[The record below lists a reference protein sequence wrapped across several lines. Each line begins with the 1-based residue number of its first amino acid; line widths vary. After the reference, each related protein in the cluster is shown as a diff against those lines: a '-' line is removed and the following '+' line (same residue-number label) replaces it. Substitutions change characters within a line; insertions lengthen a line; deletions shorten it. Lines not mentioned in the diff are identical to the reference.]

1 MALSDEQLDRYARH
15 IILHDVGG
23 VGQQK
28 LMSARV
34 LVIGAGGLGAPALMY
49 LAAAGVGAGRA
60 AQTDKPEGALG
71 VVDFDRVDLSN
82 LQRQIIHTTPN
93 IGKLKTQSAQDMIEA
108 LNPDVNVVCHEEKLT
123 AENAAQ
129 IIEGYDLVAD
139 GTDSF
144 ETRFLVNEACVK
156 TATPLVSAAVGQ
168 FDGQIATFKG
178 HEADMPCYR
187 CFVHEAPPE
196 GAAPSCAEAGVLGAL
211 TGVLG
216 SLQALEVMKEIL
228 GIGDSLA
235 GRLMIYDGLG
245 ANVRTVRLP
254 KDPDCPCCQ

>member
-1 MALSDEQLDRYARH
+1 MTLSDDQLDRYARH

-23 VGQQK
+23 AGQAR
-28 LMSARV
+28 LMAARV
-34 LVIGAGGLGAPALMY
+34 LIVGVGGLGAPVLMY
-49 LAAAGVGAGRA
+49 LAAAGVGAK
-60 AQTDKPEGALG
+60 TDDGKGALG
-71 VVDFDRVDLSN
+71 FVDFDSVDLSN
-82 LQRQIIHTTPN
+82 LQRQIIHTTESV
-93 IGKLKTQSAQDMIEA
+93 GLRKTQSAAQMIHA
-108 LNPDVNVVCHEEKLT
+108 LNPDITLEAHDVKLT
-123 AENAAQ
+123 AENAAE
-129 IIEGYDLVAD
+129 IISSYDIVAD

-144 ETRFLVNEACVK
+144 ETRFIVNRACVE

-178 HEADMPCYR
+178 YEAALPCYQ
-187 CFVHEAPPE
+187 CFVAEAPPA

-216 SLQALEVMKEIL
+216 SLQALEIMKEII

-245 ANVRTVRLP
+245 AQVRTVRLP
-254 KDPDCPCCQ
+254 KDPDCPVCGQI

>member
-1 MALSDEQLDRYARH
+1 MALADDQLDRYARH

-28 LMSARV
+28 LLSARV
-34 LVIGAGGLGAPALMY
+34 LVVGAGGLGAPVLMY
-49 LAAAGVGAGRA
+49 LAAAGVGAG
-60 AQTDKPEGALG
+60 DGVLG
-71 VVDFDRVDLSN
+71 VVDFDTVDLSN
-82 LQRQIIHTTPN
+82 LQRQIIHTTPD
-93 IGKLKTQSAQDMIEA
+93 IGKLKTRSASQAIKA
-108 LNPDVNVVCHEEKLT
+108 LNPDVSVECHEEKLT
-123 AENAAQ
+123 VQNAAS
-129 IIEGYDLVAD
+129 IIENYDLVAD

-144 ETRFLVNEACVK
+144 DTRFVVNEACVK
-156 TATPLVSAAVGQ
+156 TGTPLVSAAVGQ

-178 HEADMPCYR
+178 HEADKPCYR

-254 KDPDCPCCQ
+254 KDPDCPSCG